1 MFLYSSHTM
10 ILYIFPIES
19 HIITMSAKSFR
30 NYYYKCGQLDNRL
43 KISFLWQCFTLSHT
57 TFNYFLAICFFDAVL
72 GVDYRK
78 SSIRSRPL
86 IQVYPIRG
94 RNLLSDTSQIHYQNF
109 DFCLFLGSLGDPL
122 SPNEKI
128 FSIKLIIF
136 KVPLIQV

>member
-1 MFLYSSHTM
+1 MYGS
-10 ILYIFPIES
+10 
-19 HIITMSAKSFR
+19 IIAPKR
-30 NYYYKCGQLDNRL
+30 NGNEL
-43 KISFLWQCFTLSHT
+43 KQTL
-57 TFNYFLAICFFDAVL
+57 
-72 GVDYRK
+72 VDHKMNLNYRK

-94 RNLLSDTSQIHYQNF
+94 RNILSDTTQIYYQNF
-109 DFCLFLGSLGDPL
+109 DFCVFLGSLGDPL